1 MAGKFIS
8 SNSTGN
14 KFHITNSRVG
24 KLQGRQ
30 SQMRYT
36 VILTLFDANVSA
48 SSTES
53 KY

>member
-8 SNSTGN
+8 TNSSGN
-14 KFHITNSRVG
+14 KFHTANSRVG

-30 SQMRYT
+30 SQIRYT
-36 VILTLFDANVSA
+36 VILTLIDVNVSA